1 MIHPGLSP
9 LFPLVLLRRR
19 GRFGSGATGVIEEI
33 EDVCVGHLI
42 ADADGEMFRPLI
54 ELLLK
59 DVRHNRDKPE

>member
-1 MIHPGLSP
+1 M
-9 LFPLVLLRRR
+9 VR
-19 GRFGSGATGVIEEI
+19 GATGVIEEI